1 MAGVLAAWNPRRC
14 LLRFLVAV
22 QIQDVIDGMEAQV
35 QRVLQRKVM
44 GSTVSETVEAYN
56 RRNTSIGSS
65 AVSEVIGSSAAEVV
79 AHFKSMRRIVS
90 EEVAHFKK
98 RFVGYKARMVV
109 NNQSGYGFWFL
120 CLDDEVAHYEDGFR
134 RVEIEWMRY
143 LSDLSGLEGRYR
155 RLVSEDGSS
164 GGATSNTRKRPRGTD
179 VD

>member
-1 MAGVLAAWNPRRC
+1 M
-14 LLRFLVAV
+14 AV

-56 RRNTSIGSS
+56 RRNTFIGSR
-65 AVSEVIGSSAAEVV
+65 APEVV
-79 AHFKSMRRIVS
+79 ARFKSMRRIVS

-109 NNQSGYGFWFL
+109 NNQSGFGFWFL

-143 LSDLSGLEGRYR
+143 LSDLSGREGRYR
-155 RLVSEDGSS
+155 RLFSGDGSS
-164 GGATSNTRKRPRGTD
+164 GGATSNTRKRPRGPA